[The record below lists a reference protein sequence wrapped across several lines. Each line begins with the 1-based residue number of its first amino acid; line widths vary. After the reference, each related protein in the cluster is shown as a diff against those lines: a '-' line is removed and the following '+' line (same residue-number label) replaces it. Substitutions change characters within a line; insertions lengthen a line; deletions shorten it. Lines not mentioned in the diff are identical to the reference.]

1 LLTLFQ
7 EEIGSNLRGGLMQNK
22 MAGFLL
28 AAIAVVVLFAAPE
41 LMSGGRDFVTT
52 PPSAPEI
59 SQTVY
64 YGIPYFGWIASVAGG
79 LLGVLVIRRKYFK
92 K

>member
-1 LLTLFQ
+1 MKT
-7 EEIGSNLRGGLMQNK
+7 K
-22 MAGFLL
+22 MAWFLV
-28 AAIAVVVLFAAPE
+28 AAIAMVVLFAAPE
-41 LMSGGRDFVTT
+41 LMAGDVNG

-59 SQTVY
+59 SNNV

-79 LLGVLVIRRKYFK
+79 LLGLLVIRRKYFK